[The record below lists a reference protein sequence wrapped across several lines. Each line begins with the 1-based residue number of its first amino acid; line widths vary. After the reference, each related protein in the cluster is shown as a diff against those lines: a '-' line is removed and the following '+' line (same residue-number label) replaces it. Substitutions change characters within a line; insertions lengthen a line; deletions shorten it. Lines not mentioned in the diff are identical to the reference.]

1 MKQIISILAVVF
13 ALTSATVHA
22 QTSFISDVNKAVFSK
37 HIQFVNVNESVLNY
51 QMFEPIM
58 FPALISQENI
68 SGGILNGFSKGLP
81 SELSSGKW
89 DNILQEK
96 STDYNFKAPIFISLL
111 KTSNPDKISLFG
123 NPLRGFTD
131 QKLVF
136 NEPVLFGNTLLV
148 YSF

>member
-13 ALTSATVHA
+13 ALTSPMVHA
-22 QTSFISDVNKAVFSK
+22 QTSFISDLNKTVFSK
-37 HIQFVNVNESVLNY
+37 YSQFVNVNESFLNY

-58 FPALISQENI
+58 FPALISQENK
-68 SGGILNGFSKGLP
+68 SGGILNGFSKDLR

-89 DNILQEK
+89 DNILKEK
-96 STDYNFKAPIFISLL
+96 STDYNFKAPTFIFLR
-111 KTSNPDKISLFG
+111 KTSNPDKINLFG

-136 NEPVLFGNTLLV
+136 NEPALFGNTLLV